1 MDSNALPR
9 ELVLLIAGVS
19 TSIAIWQ
26 ACLSWRTRQYSER
39 SLAMQEEETR
49 RKQLDMQYGV
59 RLAEL
64 TQLTTHMATQIAVLQ
79 EQLNTISKR
88 LDALCDTMKAEK
100 DYRFRQ
106 RLGDQV

>member
-26 ACLSWRTRQYSER
+26 ACLSWRTRQNSER

-64 TQLTTHMATQIAVLQ
+64 TQLTTHMATQLAVLQ
-79 EQLNTISKR
+79 EQLNAANKR
-88 LDALCDTMKAEK
+88 LDALYAFMKT
-100 DYRFRQ
+100 DDFRFRQ
-106 RLGDQV
+106 RLGDQA

>member
-26 ACLSWRTRQYSER
+26 TCLSWRTRQNSER

-64 TQLTTHMATQIAVLQ
+64 TQLTTHMATQLAVLQ
-79 EQLNTISKR
+79 EQLNAANKR
-88 LDALCDTMKAEK
+88 LDALYAFMKT
-100 DYRFRQ
+100 DDFRFRQ
-106 RLGDQV
+106 RLGDQA